1 MGGQG
6 QGRPGG
12 RTRVAGP
19 VVRIRLEFDRIAPGV
34 EIGPYRHGLET
45 IVYVAAGALVFEHG
59 EALERRV
66 AVGAG
71 DVLYEAPAE
80 QHLVRNEGTVDALA
94 LLASTDPDPRRIGT
108 MLRRWDSVAEPIRRA
123 TEARVVESGG
133 IRRRVIVRPGDF
145 GSTAFTISEVEVAP
159 GVADAWHRHGR
170 AEHAI
175 VVFEGRG
182 VVTVGDETETLEPLK
197 GIRVEEG
204 RPHRVENTGRTTL
217 RYYVCASPGM
227 DPLEDREIAEAPR
240 RRLDA

>member
-1 MGGQG
+1 M
-6 QGRPGG
+6 
-12 RTRVAGP
+12 
-19 VVRIRLEFDRIAPGV
+19 RIRLQFDRIAPGV
-34 EIGPYRHGLET
+34 EIGPHRHGVET
-45 IVYVAAGALVFEHG
+45 VVYLAGGELVFEHG
-59 EALERRV
+59 EGLERQ
-66 AVGAG
+66 AVVRAG

-80 QHLVRNEGTVDALA
+80 YHLVRNEGRVDALA

-108 MLRRWDSVAEPIRRA
+108 MLRRWENDDEPVRRGDDA
-123 TEARVVESGG
+123 PVTEADG
-133 IRRRVIVRPGDF
+133 IRRRRIVGPGDF
-145 GSTAFTISEVEVAP
+145 GSAAFTITEVEMTP
-159 GVADAWHRHGR
+159 GIADAWHRHPR

-217 RYYVCASPGM
+217 RYYVCSSPGL
-227 DPLEDREIAEAPR
+227 DPLEDRETAEAPR